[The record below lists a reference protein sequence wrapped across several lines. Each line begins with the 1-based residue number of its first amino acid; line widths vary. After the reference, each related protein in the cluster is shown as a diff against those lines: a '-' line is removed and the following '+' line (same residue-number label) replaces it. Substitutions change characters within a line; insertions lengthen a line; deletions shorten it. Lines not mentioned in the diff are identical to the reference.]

1 LFISQISILNIVQ
14 YNLENTNMQTIL
26 VENLALTF
34 VGDARALV
42 TGLGR
47 ILVKLVTAPIEA
59 VTVRIERIA
68 RACDVASV
76 LPDRRAK
83 ANAPKSHSRQQT
95 PTTSRRWCLFPFHS
109 MNHLT

>member
-14 YNLENTNMQTIL
+14 SNLENTNMQMVL

-42 TGLGR
+42 TGFGR

-59 VTVRIERIA
+59 VSMRIERIA
-68 RACDVASV
+68 RACDVAGV
-76 LPDRRAK
+76 LPDRRAM
-83 ANAPKSHSRQQT
+83 ANAPKFHSRQQT
-95 PTTSRRWCLFPFHS
+95 PASSRRWCLFPFHS